1 MPPRLNHTAPTIDV
15 SFPVPFP
22 VCTFQAFRMTA
33 DSPKSDPP
41 PKKNDKSGSKTQP
54 ARSGDVFDIDRIRQI
69 VELMKQHELNEVDLQ
84 QADDRI
90 RLTRGGAPAAPVFAA
105 PSVAPVPGVAVSGPP
120 ASGQGATAVPG
131 PAADLPAA
139 GTITINSP
147 MVGTFYSKANP
158 ESPPFVKVGD
168 TVSEDTVVCIVEAM
182 KVFNEIP
189 AECSGKVVEVLV
201 NDQEPVDFGKPL
213 FRIQTSG

>member
-1 MPPRLNHTAPTIDV
+1 
-15 SFPVPFP
+15 
-22 VCTFQAFRMTA
+22 MTA

-41 PKKNDKSGSKTQP
+41 PKKNEKSGSKPQP
-54 ARSGDVFDIDRIRQI
+54 ARSVDVFDIDRIRQI

-90 RLTRGGAPAAPVFAA
+90 RLTRGGAAPAAPIYAA
-105 PSVAPVPGVAVSGPP
+105 PAATPP
-120 ASGQGATAVPG
+120 PFPAAPG
-131 PAADLPAA
+131 PAIHSGSGSAPSPVAAA

-147 MVGTFYSKANP
+147 MVGTFYGKANP
-158 ESPPFVKVGD
+158 EAPPFVKVGD
-168 TVSEDTVVCIVEAM
+168 TVSEDTVVCIIEAM